1 MLYITKVEEIQNKLY
16 ILVWLLQI
24 LGEDGILFCF
34 QANKLAYWTSET
46 WWKPCE
52 IVSSLQLDMEEK
64 REDKKAEKKI
74 QYNTKNVEKSWKKTS
89 QSKNLPLVILYE
101 MRKITR
107 HC

>member
-1 MLYITKVEEIQNKLY
+1 
-16 ILVWLLQI
+16 
-24 LGEDGILFCF
+24 
-34 QANKLAYWTSET
+34 
-46 WWKPCE
+46 
-52 IVSSLQLDMEEK
+52 MEEK
-64 REDKKAEKKI
+64 REDKKVEKKI

>member
-34 QANKLAYWTSET
+34 QANKLAYWTSE
-46 WWKPCE
+46 

-64 REDKKAEKKI
+64 REDKKVEKKI